1 MADDLASLTEQRAR
15 LLEIRAKGVRSYE
28 IESGSSR
35 RRLEYRSDEE
45 VAAAVADLD
54 RRIAALQGR
63 RVSTVYI
70 NASKGT

>member
-1 MADDLASLTEQRAR
+1 MADDLATLSAQRDR
-15 LLEIRAKGVRSYE
+15 LIEIRTKGVRSYE
-28 IESGSSR
+28 IASGSGS
-35 RRLEYRSDEE
+35 RRLEYRSDAE
-45 VAAAVADLD
+45 VAAALADVE